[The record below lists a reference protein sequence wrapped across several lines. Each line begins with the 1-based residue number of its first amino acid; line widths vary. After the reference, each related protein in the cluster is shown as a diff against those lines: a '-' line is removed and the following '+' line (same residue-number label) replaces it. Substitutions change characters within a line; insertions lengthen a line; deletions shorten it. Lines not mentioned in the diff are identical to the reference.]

1 MISYKPLKLT
11 LVHKGKTLA
20 DLDAFKG
27 GPLNTRTVSKLRHN
41 KSMNLDSIV
50 KICKFLD
57 CRIED
62 VVEVIL
68 DDSEGSED

>member
-11 LVHKGKTLA
+11 LVHKGMTMT
-20 DLDAFKG
+20 DLDAVKG
-27 GPLNTRTVSKLRHN
+27 GPLNTRTVSKLRHDET
-41 KSMNLDSIV
+41 MNLESIV

-57 CRIED
+57 CPIED

-68 DDSEGSED
+68 DAEGSED